1 MKRSNRKRIWLLGT
15 AALGIATLAAV
26 ADVPSNPY
34 GVIVEKNPFKLNPPP
49 PPPDPNELAK
59 QQQPPAAPLAEVT
72 LTGITSIFSSKQ
84 ALFEIIPGPGKPAV
98 KPILRE
104 GERLD
109 NIEVVSID
117 PDKNEV
123 VIKNGGNLTNLTFK
137 VVKQAATSPTPPPGQ
152 VKPNFPGV
160 TLPGQTPTA
169 GMRDSSGRN
178 APMLSGGT
186 GSAPATPTPAVAAP
200 SFGAP
205 GVTPTTYGTAGAV
218 GGTPGVNA
226 ALNAYNASINAGV
239 DPNVRSIPQRPVR
252 TPQQEAMQQ
261 EQHLNERVK
270 QAIEWKV
277 NEGIAKQKGI
287 ILPPSPPIPGLDDQ

>member
-1 MKRSNRKRIWLLGT
+1 MRVWLLWT
-15 AALGIATLAAV
+15 SVLSSAALAAI
-26 ADVPSNPY
+26 ADVSSNPY
-34 GVIVEKNPFKLNPPP
+34 GVIVDRNPFKLNPPP

-59 QQQPPAAPLAEVT
+59 QQQPPAAPLADVT

-84 ALFEIIPGPGKPAV
+84 ALFEIIPAPGKPAV

-109 NIEVVSID
+109 NVEVVSID

-137 VVKQAATSPTPPPGQ
+137 VVKQTASAAPPPPGP
-152 VKPNFPGV
+152 VKPNFPGM

-186 GSAPATPTPAVAAP
+186 GSAPSPASPAMATT
-200 SFGAP
+200 SLGAP
-205 GVTPTTYGTAGAV
+205 GVTPTTYGAAGAV
-218 GGTPGVNA
+218 GGTPGINA
-226 ALNAYNASINAGV
+226 ALNTYNASLNAGA

-261 EQHLNERVK
+261 EQHLNDRVK
-270 QAIEWKV
+270 QVIDWKV
-277 NEGIAKQKGI
+277 NENIARQKGL
-287 ILPPSPPIPGLDDQ
+287 ILPPSPPIHGLDE